1 MGNFPIDSHYDA
13 TPRRKRLPAIR
24 RLPGSNCYFGLM
36 ASFKGQAEYSVD
48 SKGRV
53 AIPAKMRNA
62 LSPEA
67 KSTFTITRGFER
79 CINLYPL
86 DEWEKREEEISQ
98 LNTYRTEARDF
109 IRTIMMWA
117 DEVTLDGQGR
127 IVVPKPLMEFAGVEE
142 TALIIGALDH
152 IEIWRPEAFRE
163 YQEGIGQ
170 DYPTLAERVLGM

>member
-1 MGNFPIDSHYDA
+1 
-13 TPRRKRLPAIR
+13 
-24 RLPGSNCYFGLM
+24 M

-67 KSTFTITRGFER
+67 KNSFTITRGFEQ
-79 CINLYPL
+79 CINLFPL
-86 DEWEKREEEISQ
+86 NEWERKEAEIAA

-109 IRTIMMWA
+109 VRTIMMWA

-127 IVVPKPLMEFAGVEE
+127 ISLTKPLMEFAEIEE

-152 IEIWRPEAFRE
+152 IEIWNPKVFSGWE
-163 YQEGIGQ
+163 QGLGS
-170 DYPTLAERVLGM
+170 DYSTLAERVLGM